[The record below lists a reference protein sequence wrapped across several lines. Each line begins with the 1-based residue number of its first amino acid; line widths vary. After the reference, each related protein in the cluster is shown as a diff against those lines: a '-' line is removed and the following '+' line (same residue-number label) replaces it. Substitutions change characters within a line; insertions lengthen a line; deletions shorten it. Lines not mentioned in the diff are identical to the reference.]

1 MSDAD
6 RDRRPAEERP
16 AIKQLFEDDA
26 HEGSEQQ

>member
-1 MSDAD
+1 MNDAD